1 MPNAG
6 APIKIT
12 VDDKAFKDQFSKLI
26 NRTQNKEGFF
36 RNWVIPIMY
45 KDFADHF
52 SKESGPNGSWQ
63 PLKKSTMFSRKGN
76 VTKYHPENKAQK
88 ILQDSGLM
96 RMSVT
101 VPGAA
106 DNVMNV
112 GPGFALVGT
121 NKRQAATHQFGR
133 GAIPQRQFLWM
144 SKDALD
150 RILKQLKVWILGE
163 AQ

>member
-1 MPNAG
+1 MPNTG

-12 VDDKAFKDQFSKLI
+12 VDDKSFKDQFSKLI

-52 SKESGPNGSWQ
+52 DRESGPDGRWE
-63 PLKKSTMFSRKGN
+63 PLKESTLARRRGDARGNAGTSRS
-76 VTKYHPENKAQK
+76 AK

-112 GPGFALVGT
+112 GPDFALVGT

>member
-52 SKESGPNGSWQ
+52 DRESGPNGRWE
-63 PLKKSTMFSRKGN
+63 PLKASTLARRTEGKKGSAGISRS
-76 VTKYHPENKAQK
+76 AK

-101 VPGAA
+101 VPGAG

-133 GAIPQRQFLWM
+133 GAIPQRQFLWI
-144 SKDALD
+144 STAALD
-150 RILKQLKVWILGE
+150 RILKQLKAWILGE